1 MTSKIKDFALKN
13 DVPIINDEGLAFII
27 DKIKQYNIKTI
38 LEIGTAIGYSAISFT
53 MNGASVTSVE
63 RNDLMYEL
71 AVKHVNELALNDKI
85 TLIHDDALT
94 TELVEG
100 KFDLI
105 FIDAAKAQYEKFF
118 NKYEKHLN
126 DGGIIICDNL
136 NFHNLDITKV
146 SRNTRQ
152 LLGKIER
159 FKEFLKNNND
169 YSTTFYNDGDGMS
182 VSIKNE
188 KTSNDF

>member
-169 YSTTFYNDGDGMS
+169 YSTTFYDDGDGMS